1 MGLFKTKIT
10 DESVTM
16 QTFQTIAQAIDVTA
30 QTGMD
35 KELGIK
41 IGDLWALYFWTIK
54 AQFENKPERL
64 HPHFYELLLYSP
76 GSWSSTS
83 NTDTYQSPSQA
94 IFPIDPDD
102 YASFVT
108 TTVEMKELLE
118 GKYLKISTFND
129 RSWTDECVS
138 LMDEVVREHL
148 PTRYTNSSRD
158 VMFVFSLALRSIL
171 KDTKS
176 ISTGTIKRLRQSGF
190 FWIASMA
197 THWHFKIDGHPAVSS
212 EPK

>member
-1 MGLFKTKIT
+1 MGLFKTKIS

-30 QTGMD
+30 QIGMD

-64 HPHFYELLLYSP
+64 QPHLYQLLLYSP

-83 NTDTYQSPSQA
+83 NTDTFQSPSQA

-108 TTVEMKELLE
+108 TTAEMKELLE

-138 LMDEVVREHL
+138 LLDGVVREHL